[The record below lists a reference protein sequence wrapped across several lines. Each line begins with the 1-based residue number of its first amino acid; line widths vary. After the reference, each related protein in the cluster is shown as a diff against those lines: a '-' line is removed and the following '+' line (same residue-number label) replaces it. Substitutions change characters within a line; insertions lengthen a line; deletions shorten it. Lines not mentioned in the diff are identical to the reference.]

1 MLDLWN
7 PGNQESLSKTER
19 ADMEMRM
26 SPYAVLGPSTV
37 YQPGRTG
44 RRSAENYLGQ
54 TDNQSMEVGAEV
66 KR

>member
-1 MLDLWN
+1 
-7 PGNQESLSKTER
+7 
-19 ADMEMRM
+19 M
-26 SPYAVLGPSTV
+26 SRYAVLGPSTV

-44 RRSAENYLGQ
+44 RSSVKYLGQ